1 MVNKEGQESKRAT
14 LGAGCFWCVEA
25 IFQRLEGVEAVDPG
39 YSGGTLERPTYE
51 QVCTGKTG
59 HAEVCQ
65 IMFDPLRVSYETI
78 LEVFWMTHDPTT
90 KNRQGNDIGT
100 QYRSVIFFHNDK
112 QRQLA
117 EEYKT
122 KLDAA
127 RIWERP
133 ILTEIVPYERF
144 WPAEEYHRDYYANN
158 PDQSYCAYV
167 ISPKIEK
174 FRKAF
179 DSRLKGS

>member
-1 MVNKEGQESKRAT
+1 MANKEGRELERAT

-25 IFQRLEGVEAVDPG
+25 IFRRLEGVEAVDPG
-39 YSGGTLERPTYE
+39 YSGGTLERPAYE

-65 IMFDPLRVSYETI
+65 IMFDPSRVSYETI

-90 KNRQGNDIGT
+90 KNRQGNDIGM
-100 QYRSVIFFHNDK
+100 QYRSVIFFHNNK
-112 QRQLA
+112 QRKLA

-127 RIWERP
+127 KIWEHP

-158 PDQSYCAYV
+158 PGQSYCAYV
-167 ISPKIEK
+167 IAPKVEK
-174 FRKAF
+174 FQKAF
-179 DSRLKGS
+179 NSRLKGS